1 MVRAPNPD
9 RIAAEMLDASRVFR
23 TAAVLAGIVAA
34 AAPSAAGASERPRED
49 LSAPVRLAQ
58 LSAPDLVLRID
69 RLEEEIR
76 RLTGLVEQLQYR
88 NQQLEQQLRRAQAGG
103 AGGPGPQSAPGPA
116 TQADA
121 QARWREPDSR
131 CAAPGAAMPPQA
143 PAAEPLPATPVP
155 SASSVPSASPP
166 PTPRDVF
173 DPTQNPNAPGA
184 PRTLGTLSEA
194 GGRPPLGAPT
204 TEPPDVGVP
213 GGRPAG
219 APLDL
224 SSLSGQAGQEPPAV
238 PGPALPSAA
247 VAAPNGALPPPRN
260 PGGSGT
266 QTVMAPSATPRDEY
280 DLAYG
285 YVLHKDYALAED
297 SFRTF
302 LKKYPGDRLVPE
314 ANYWL
319 GEALFQR
326 QRYRDAAESF
336 LTVSTKYETASKA
349 PDALLRLGQSLA
361 ALGEKDAACATLN
374 EVGRKYPRASVVLKQ
389 GVEREQKR
397 AGC

>member
-1 MVRAPNPD
+1 M
-9 RIAAEMLDASRVFR
+9 
-23 TAAVLAGIVAA
+23 
-34 AAPSAAGASERPRED
+34 
-49 LSAPVRLAQ
+49 RLAQ

-88 NQQLEQQLRRAQAGG
+88 NQQLEQQLRRAQGVP
-103 AGGPGPQSAPGPA
+103 GPG

-121 QARWREPDSR
+121 QARREPDAREPASGM
-131 CAAPGAAMPPQA
+131 AVPPQPTTVDPLPASSAPSA
-143 PAAEPLPATPVP
+143 PAASSAPP
-155 SASSVPSASPP
+155 SPGR
-166 PTPRDVF
+166 RDVF
-173 DPTQNPNAPGA
+173 DPTQNPTAPGA
-184 PRTLGTLSEA
+184 PRALGTLSESA
-194 GGRPPLGAPT
+194 GPPPVGAPMP
-204 TEPPDVGVP
+204 EPPDIGAP

-224 SSLSGQAGQEPPAV
+224 SSLSGQAAREPPPMAS
-238 PGPALPSAA
+238 PGLPPAATGSANGPLPT
-247 VAAPNGALPPPRN
+247 LPPRN
-260 PGGSGT
+260 PSPPGV
-266 QTVMAPSATPRDEY
+266 QTVMAPGATPKDEY

-297 SFRTF
+297 SFRVF
-302 LKKYPGDRLVPE
+302 LKKYPGDRLVSD

-319 GEALFQR
+319 GEAQFQR

-361 ALGEKDAACATLN
+361 ALGEKDAACATFN

>member
-1 MVRAPNPD
+1 
-9 RIAAEMLDASRVFR
+9 MLDISKVL
-23 TAAVLAGIVAA
+23 TAAAWLAGLAA
-34 AAPSAAGASERPRED
+34 AATAAAPPVFASERGQADRPG
-49 LSAPVRLAQ
+49 PMRLAQ
-58 LSAPDLVLRID
+58 LSAPDLVLRIE

-76 RLTGLVEQLQYR
+76 RLTGLIEQLQYR
-88 NQQLEQQLRRAQAGG
+88 NQQLEQQLRRAQG
-103 AGGPGPQSAPGPA
+103 ASGPG

-121 QARWREPDSR
+121 QARREPDARGPAS
-131 CAAPGAAMPPQA
+131 GMAMPPQ
-143 PAAEPLPATPVP
+143 PAAVDPLPAAPVP
-155 SASSVPSASPP
+155 SGPAAASPSP
-166 PTPRDVF
+166 LPGRRDVF
-173 DPTQNPNAPGA
+173 DPTQNPTAPGA
-184 PRTLGTLSEA
+184 PRTLGTLSEGA
-194 GGRPPLGAPT
+194 GPPPVGAPMP
-204 TEPPDVGVP
+204 EAPDVGVP

-224 SSLSGQAGQEPPAV
+224 SSLSGQSAREPPPMA
-238 PGPALPSAA
+238 GSGLPPAA
-247 VAAPNGALPPPRN
+247 VGSANGPLPASPPRN
-260 PGGSGT
+260 PSATGV
-266 QTVMAPSATPRDEY
+266 QTVMAPSATSKDEY

-297 SFRTF
+297 SFRVF
-302 LKKYPGDRLVPE
+302 LKKYPGDRLVPD

-319 GEALFQR
+319 GEAMFQR

-336 LTVSTKYETASKA
+336 LTVSTKYETAGKA

>member
-1 MVRAPNPD
+1 MF
-9 RIAAEMLDASRVFR
+9 DASKVFR
-23 TAAVLAGIVAA
+23 TAACLAGIAA
-34 AAPSAAGASERPRED
+34 AAAVSPACASERSRADRP
-49 LSAPVRLAQ
+49 APVRLAQ

-88 NQQLEQQLRRAQAGG
+88 NQQLEQQLRRAQG
-103 AGGPGPQSAPGPA
+103 APGPGI
-116 TQADA
+116 QGEI
-121 QARWREPDSR
+121 ARAPGPVTPMPPAPA
-131 CAAPGAAMPPQA
+131 AAP
-143 PAAEPLPATPVP
+143 PAAEPLPAP
-155 SASSVPSASPP
+155 SVSAASAASPSP
-166 PTPRDVF
+166 GRRDVF
-173 DPTQNPNAPGA
+173 DPTQNPTAPGA
-184 PRTLGTLSEA
+184 PRTLGTLSETA
-194 GGRPPLGAPT
+194 GPPAVGAPIG
-204 TEPPDVGVP
+204 ESPDIGVP
-213 GGRPAG
+213 GGRTAG

-224 SSLSGQAGQEPPAV
+224 SSLSGQAAREPPPTAA
-238 PGPALPSAA
+238 PMLPPAA
-247 VAAPNGALPPPRN
+247 VGPSTAALPPPPPPSRN
-260 PGGSGT
+260 PNPAAV
-266 QTVMAPSATPRDEY
+266 QTVMAPSATPKDEY

-297 SFRTF
+297 GFRAF
-302 LKKYPGDRLVPE
+302 LKKYPGDRLVAD

-319 GEALFQR
+319 GEAMFQR

-336 LTVSTKYETASKA
+336 LAVSTKYETASKA
-349 PDALLRLGQSLA
+349 PDALFRLGQSLA

>member
-1 MVRAPNPD
+1 
-9 RIAAEMLDASRVFR
+9 MLDGSKVFG
-23 TAAVLAGIVAA
+23 TAACLAAILAGAAA
-34 AAPSAAGASERPRED
+34 AAPAHALERLR
-49 LSAPVRLAQ
+49 APMRLAQ

-88 NQQLEQQLRRAQAGG
+88 NQQLEQQLRRAQG
-103 AGGPGPQSAPGPA
+103 APVPGPQG
-116 TQADA
+116 DL
-121 QARWREPDSR
+121 QARREPDARGPAS
-131 CAAPGAAMPPQA
+131 GTAMPPQSAAVDPLPAPPVASA
-143 PAAEPLPATPVP
+143 PAASSAPLGR
-155 SASSVPSASPP
+155 
-166 PTPRDVF
+166 RDVF
-173 DPTQNPNAPGA
+173 DPTQNPTAPGA
-184 PRTLGTLSEA
+184 PRTLGTLSEPA
-194 GGRPPLGAPT
+194 GPPPVGAPMP
-204 TEPPDVGVP
+204 EPPDVGVP
-213 GGRPAG
+213 GGRRAG

-224 SSLSGQAGQEPPAV
+224 SSLSGQATREPPPTA
-238 PGPALPSAA
+238 GPALPPAA
-247 VAAPNGALPPPRN
+247 VGSANEPLPASPPRN
-260 PGGSGT
+260 PGATGV
-266 QTVMAPSATPRDEY
+266 QTVMAPSATPKDEY

-297 SFRTF
+297 SFRAF
-302 LKKYPGDRLVPE
+302 LKKYPGDRLVPD

-319 GEALFQR
+319 GEVLFQR

-361 ALGEKDAACATLN
+361 ALGEKDAACATFN

>member
-1 MVRAPNPD
+1 
-9 RIAAEMLDASRVFR
+9 MLDISKVL
-23 TAAVLAGIVAA
+23 TAAACLAGIATAA
-34 AAPSAAGASERPRED
+34 AFPAASASERAQADRP
-49 LSAPVRLAQ
+49 APMRLAQ

-88 NQQLEQQLRRAQAGG
+88 NQQLEQQLRRAQAP
-103 AGGPGPQSAPGPA
+103 GPG

-121 QARWREPDSR
+121 QARREPDAGR
-131 CAAPGAAMPPQA
+131 PGSGMAMPPQ
-143 PAAEPLPATPVP
+143 PATVDSLPAPPVP
-155 SASSVPSASPP
+155 SAPSASSSAAPP
-166 PTPRDVF
+166 ARRDVF
-173 DPTQNPNAPGA
+173 DPTQNPTAPGA

-194 GGRPPLGAPT
+194 AGPPPVGAPMA
-204 TEPPDVGVP
+204 EPPDIGVP

-224 SSLSGQAGQEPPAV
+224 SSLSGQGAREPPPTA
-238 PGPALPSAA
+238 GPALPPAA
-247 VAAPNGALPPPRN
+247 VGSANGSLPAVPPRDA
-260 PGGSGT
+260 GATGV
-266 QTVMAPSATPRDEY
+266 QAVMAPSATPKDEY

-297 SFRTF
+297 SFRVF
-302 LKKYPGDRLVPE
+302 LKKYPGDRLVPD

-319 GEALFQR
+319 GEAMFQR

>member
-1 MVRAPNPD
+1 MLHAA
-9 RIAAEMLDASRVFR
+9 RIFC
-23 TAAVLAGIVAA
+23 TAACLAGLITIPVAHA
-34 AAPSAAGASERPRED
+34 SEAAGR
-49 LSAPVRLAQ
+49 VQLAQ
-58 LSAPDLVLRID
+58 LSAPDLVLRIE

-88 NQQLEQQLRRAQAGG
+88 NQQLEQQLRRAQGATGTAAEAG
-103 AGGPGPQSAPGPA
+103 
-116 TQADA
+116 A
-121 QARWREPDSR
+121 QPRWREPDTRPPLSGGSIPPAPITAETPSTLPGPGSSTAT
-131 CAAPGAAMPPQA
+131 AAG
-143 PAAEPLPATPVP
+143 PAAG
-155 SASSVPSASPP
+155 
-166 PTPRDVF
+166 RGDVF
-173 DPTQNPNAPGA
+173 DPTQNPTAPGV
-184 PRTLGTLSEA
+184 PRTLGTLSESA
-194 GGRPPLGAPT
+194 GPPVTVPPANEPAGIGA
-204 TEPPDVGVP
+204 P
-213 GGRPAG
+213 GGRAAG

-224 SSLSGQAGQEPPAV
+224 SSLSGQAPREATPPTLGAPQPPAAV
-238 PGPALPSAA
+238 GPAGGP
-247 VAAPNGALPPPRN
+247 LPPATRSPAGN
-260 PGGSGT
+260 GV

-297 SFRTF
+297 SFRAF
-302 LKKYPGDRLVPE
+302 LKKYPGDRLVPD

-336 LTVSTKYETASKA
+336 LTVSTKYETAAKA

-374 EVGRKYPRASVVLKQ
+374 EVGRRYPRASVALKQ

>member
-1 MVRAPNPD
+1 
-9 RIAAEMLDASRVFR
+9 MLDVSKVL
-23 TAAVLAGIVAA
+23 TAGACSAGIAA
-34 AAPSAAGASERPRED
+34 AAVAFAPAFALERAQANRP
-49 LSAPVRLAQ
+49 APMRLAQ

-76 RLTGLVEQLQYR
+76 RLTGLLEQLQYR
-88 NQQLEQQLRRAQAGG
+88 NQQLEQQLRRAQG
-103 AGGPGPQSAPGPA
+103 AAGPA
-116 TQADA
+116 TQADT
-121 QARWREPDSR
+121 QVRREPDTRGPAS
-131 CAAPGAAMPPQA
+131 GMAMPPQPGA
-143 PAAEPLPATPVP
+143 VELQGPPV
-155 SASSVPSASPP
+155 ASVPPTSSAPTSPGR
-166 PTPRDVF
+166 RDVF
-173 DPTQNPNAPGA
+173 DPALNPTAPGA
-184 PRTLGTLSEA
+184 PRTLGTLSEGA
-194 GGRPPLGAPT
+194 GPPPVGSPMP
-204 TEPPDVGVP
+204 EPPDVGVP
-213 GGRPAG
+213 GGRSAG

-224 SSLSGQAGQEPPAV
+224 SSLSGQAGREPPPMASPGLPPATV
-238 PGPALPSAA
+238 GSANGPLPASPPRSPGPTG
-247 VAAPNGALPPPRN
+247 V
-260 PGGSGT
+260 
-266 QTVMAPSATPRDEY
+266 QTVMAPSATPKDEY

-297 SFRTF
+297 SFRVF
-302 LKKYPGDRLVPE
+302 LKKYPGDRLVPD

-336 LTVSTKYETASKA
+336 LTVSTKYETAGKA

-361 ALGEKDAACATLN
+361 ALGEKDAACATFN

>member
-1 MVRAPNPD
+1 MFN
-9 RIAAEMLDASRVFR
+9 ASRVFR

-34 AAPSAAGASERPRED
+34 AAPSAASASEPPRED

-88 NQQLEQQLRRAQAGG
+88 NQQLEQQLRRAQAGV
-103 AGGPGPQSAPGPA
+103 AGTPGSQGAPGPVI
-116 TQADA
+116 QPDA
-121 QARWREPDSR
+121 QARWREPDPR
-131 CAAPGAAMPPQA
+131 GAPPGTAMPPQT
-143 PAAEPLPATPVP
+143 AAEPLPAPPSVSSAP
-155 SASSVPSASPP
+155 SAPPSR
-166 PTPRDVF
+166 RDVF

-194 GGRPPLGAPT
+194 AAPPPGGVPMVQPPVVQ
-204 TEPPDVGVP
+204 PPDVGAP
-213 GGRPAG
+213 GGRSAG

-224 SSLSGQAGQEPPAV
+224 SSLSGQAGEPPVAA
-238 PGPALPSAA
+238 PALPPA
-247 VAAPNGALPPPRN
+247 AAPPNGTLPPPPRN
-260 PGGSGT
+260 PGGAGV

-297 SFRTF
+297 SFRVF

-336 LTVSTKYETASKA
+336 LTVSTKYETAGKA

>member
-1 MVRAPNPD
+1 MPN
-9 RIAAEMLDASRVFR
+9 ASTIIR
-23 TAAVLAGIVAA
+23 TVCLAGLAA
-34 AAPSAAGASERPRED
+34 AAGFASAHGSERARSD
-49 LSAPVRLAQ
+49 SMRTAQ

-88 NQQLEQQLRRAQAGG
+88 NQQLEQQLRRAQG
-103 AGGPGPQSAPGPA
+103 ASGPAVPGDAQARSREAESGVPAAAAAPPSNSGTPAPSASVEPPPPTAPGPA
-116 TQADA
+116 
-121 QARWREPDSR
+121 
-131 CAAPGAAMPPQA
+131 
-143 PAAEPLPATPVP
+143 PAAR
-155 SASSVPSASPP
+155 
-166 PTPRDVF
+166 RDVF
-173 DPTQNPNAPGA
+173 DPSLNPAAPGA
-184 PRTLGTLSEA
+184 PRTLGTLSESA
-194 GGRPPLGAPT
+194 APASRGLPG
-204 TEPPDVGVP
+204 TEPPGIGAP

-224 SSLSGQAGQEPPAV
+224 SSLSGQAVRESPPTG
-238 PGPALPSAA
+238 GPIPAPSAA
-247 VAAPNGALPPPRN
+247 GAPNGPLPPASPRN
-260 PGGSGT
+260 PSLAAVPT
-266 QTVMAPSATPRDEY
+266 MAPSATPRDEY

-297 SFRTF
+297 SFRAF
-302 LKKYPGDRLVPE
+302 LKKYPGDRLAPD

-336 LTVSTKYETASKA
+336 LTVSTKYETAGKA

-361 ALGEKDAACATLN
+361 ALGEKDAACATYN
-374 EVGRKYPRASVVLKQ
+374 EVARKYPRASLPLKQ

>member
-1 MVRAPNPD
+1 
-9 RIAAEMLDASRVFR
+9 MLDVSKVFNAAACLAAILAAAAA
-23 TAAVLAGIVAA
+23 TAAVAA
-34 AAPSAAGASERPRED
+34 ASPAHAPERLR
-49 LSAPVRLAQ
+49 APVRLAQ

-88 NQQLEQQLRRAQAGG
+88 NQQLEQQLRRAQGG
-103 AGGPGPQSAPGPA
+103 
-116 TQADA
+116 
-121 QARWREPDSR
+121 
-131 CAAPGAAMPPQA
+131 AAPGAQGDVQARREPDARGPASGMAMPPQ
-143 PAAEPLPATPVP
+143 PATVDSLPAPPVP
-155 SASSVPSASPP
+155 PAPSVSSSAAPP
-166 PTPRDVF
+166 GRRDVF
-173 DPTQNPNAPGA
+173 DPTQNPTAPGA
-184 PRTLGTLSEA
+184 PRTLGTLSEGA
-194 GGRPPLGAPT
+194 GPPGVTAPMP
-204 TEPPDVGVP
+204 EPPDVGVP

-224 SSLSGQAGQEPPAV
+224 SSLSGQAAREPPPGGGPAPPPAV
-238 PGPALPSAA
+238 GGPANGPLPAVPPPNPSATG
-247 VAAPNGALPPPRN
+247 V
-260 PGGSGT
+260 
-266 QTVMAPSATPRDEY
+266 QTVMAPSATPKDEY

-297 SFRTF
+297 SFRVF
-302 LKKYPGDRLVPE
+302 LKKYPGDRLVPD

-319 GEALFQR
+319 GEAMFQR

>member
-1 MVRAPNPD
+1 
-9 RIAAEMLDASRVFR
+9 MLDVSKVFG
-23 TAAVLAGIVAA
+23 TAACWAAILACAAA
-34 AAPSAAGASERPRED
+34 AAPAHASERLR
-49 LSAPVRLAQ
+49 APMRLAQ

-88 NQQLEQQLRRAQAGG
+88 NQQLEQQLRRAQG
-103 AGGPGPQSAPGPA
+103 ASGPGPQG
-116 TQADA
+116 DL
-121 QARWREPDSR
+121 QARREPDARGPAS
-131 CAAPGAAMPPQA
+131 GTAMPPQSAAVDPA
-143 PAAEPLPATPVP
+143 P
-155 SASSVPSASPP
+155 SVSSASPAP
-166 PTPRDVF
+166 PPAGRRDVF
-173 DPTQNPNAPGA
+173 DPTQNPTAPGA

-194 GGRPPLGAPT
+194 AGPPPVGARMP
-204 TEPPDVGVP
+204 EPPDVGAP

-224 SSLSGQAGQEPPAV
+224 SSLSGQAAREPPPAA
-238 PGPALPSAA
+238 GPALPPAA
-247 VAAPNGALPPPRN
+247 VGSANGPSPPPRN
-260 PGGSGT
+260 PGAGGV
-266 QTVMAPSATPRDEY
+266 QAVMAPSATPKDEY

-297 SFRTF
+297 SFRAF
-302 LKKYPGDRLVPE
+302 LKKYPGDRLVPD

-319 GEALFQR
+319 GEVLFQR

-361 ALGEKDAACATLN
+361 ALGEKDAACATFN